1 MNTEDAL
8 AQLGESTAEAV
19 VSLLST
25 LAPKG
30 IERGIVVAEG
40 ADADPFHGIP
50 APAVVAS
57 VSYIDGVT
65 GGNLFVVSVR
75 GARLLAASMMG
86 LGPESVDESSDLS
99 ELELSAVSEAAN
111 QMMAA
116 AASATSRVLG
126 EEVEIG
132 VPTTTFVQK
141 FDELLFEKSPHQ
153 AHVPL
158 SLFGEPCRLVQLVP
172 NAFVVRIGRAFG
184 EQEGALVEGGDAAAG
199 DGASSFDG
207 ALLRDVKLRVWAELG
222 RAHMPLGR
230 AVGLS
235 SGAVVELDRPAEDPV
250 DIYVNGRRF
259 AYGRLMLADDG
270 EWAVQIDEILAG
282 AAAPASITTPNGNQE
297 GVQ

>member
-1 MNTEDAL
+1 VNTEDAL
-8 AQLGESTAEAV
+8 SQLGESTAEAV
-19 VSLLST
+19 VALLST

-86 LGPESVDESSDLS
+86 LGPESVDEGTELS

-132 VPTTTFVQK
+132 VPTTTFVQR
-141 FDELLFEKSPHQ
+141 FDESLFEKTPHQ

-158 SLFGEPCRLVQLVP
+158 SLFGEPCRIVQLVP

-184 EQEGALVEGGDAAAG
+184 EQEGALIEAGDAPEGGSAG
-199 DGASSFDG
+199 GFDG

-222 RAHMPLGR
+222 RAHMQLGR
-230 AVGLS
+230 AVGLAT
-235 SGAVVELDRPAEDPV
+235 GAVVELDRPAEDPV

-259 AYGRLMLADDG
+259 AYGRLMLAEDG
-270 EWAVQIDEILAG
+270 DWAVQIDEIIAG
-282 AAAPASITTPNGNQE
+282 AAASASNNAPNEFLE

>member
-1 MNTEDAL
+1 
-8 AQLGESTAEAV
+8 
-19 VSLLST
+19 
-25 LAPKG
+25 
-30 IERGIVVAEG
+30 
-40 ADADPFHGIP
+40 
-50 APAVVAS
+50 
-57 VSYIDGVT
+57 
-65 GGNLFVVSVR
+65 
-75 GARLLAASMMG
+75 
-86 LGPESVDESSDLS
+86 
-99 ELELSAVSEAAN
+99 VSEAAN

-132 VPTTTFVQK
+132 VPTTTFVKQ
-141 FDELLFEKSPHQ
+141 FDESLFEKSPHQ
-153 AHVPL
+153 AQVPL

-184 EQEGALVEGGDAAAG
+184 EQEGALVESADSSGPAAAG
-199 DGASSFDG
+199 FDG

-270 EWAVQIDEILAG
+270 EWAVQIDEIFAG
-282 AAAPASITTPNGNQE
+282 AAASASTNIPNGNQE

>member
-1 MNTEDAL
+1 MTTEEAL
-8 AQLGESTAEAV
+8 TQLGESTAEAV
-19 VSLLST
+19 VQLLAT

-30 IERGIVVAEG
+30 IERGVVVAEG

-50 APAVVAS
+50 APAVVAN
-57 VSYIDGVT
+57 VSYVDGVT

-86 LGPESVDESSDLS
+86 LGPESVDESGELS

-132 VPTTTFVQK
+132 VPTTSLVRQ
-141 FDELLFEKSPHQ
+141 FDETLWEKSPHQ
-153 AHVPL
+153 THVPL

-184 EQEGALVEGGDAAAG
+184 EQEGALIDNGDAPAAAG
-199 DGASSFDG
+199 VGFDS

-230 AVGLS
+230 AVGLA
-235 SGAVVELDRPAEDPV
+235 SGAVVELDRPADDPV

-259 AYGRLMLADDG
+259 AHGRLMLADDG
-270 EWAVQIDEILAG
+270 EWAVQIDEIIAG
-282 AAAPASITTPNGNQE
+282 AAASASTNTPYGNQE

>member
-1 MNTEDAL
+1 MTTEDAL
-8 AQLGESTAEAV
+8 SQLGESTAEAV
-19 VSLLST
+19 VALLST

-30 IERGIVVAEG
+30 VERGVVVAEG

-50 APAVVAS
+50 APAVVAN
-57 VSYIDGVT
+57 VSYVDGVT

-86 LGPESVDESSDLS
+86 LGPESVDEGGDLS

-132 VPTTTFVQK
+132 VPTTTFVKQ
-141 FDELLFEKSPHQ
+141 FDESLFEKAPHQ

-184 EQEGALVEGGDAAAG
+184 EQEGALIDGGDAPAGAAG
-199 DGASSFDG
+199 FDG

-250 DIYVNGRRF
+250 DVYVNGRRF
-259 AYGRLMLADDG
+259 ACGRLMLADDG
-270 EWAVQIDEILAG
+270 EWAVQIDEILAD
-282 AAAPASITTPNGNQE
+282 AAAPASTNTTNGNQE

>member
-1 MNTEDAL
+1 
-8 AQLGESTAEAV
+8 
-19 VSLLST
+19 
-25 LAPKG
+25 
-30 IERGIVVAEG
+30 
-40 ADADPFHGIP
+40 
-50 APAVVAS
+50 
-57 VSYIDGVT
+57 
-65 GGNLFVVSVR
+65 
-75 GARLLAASMMG
+75 
-86 LGPESVDESSDLS
+86 
-99 ELELSAVSEAAN
+99 
-111 QMMAA
+111 
-116 AASATSRVLG
+116 VLG

-132 VPTTTFVQK
+132 VPTTTFVKQ
-141 FDELLFEKSPHQ
+141 FDESLFEKTPHQ

-184 EQEGALVEGGDAAAG
+184 EQEGALVEGGDGAAAE
-199 DGASSFDG
+199 GAVGFDG

-270 EWAVQIDEILAG
+270 EWAVQIDQIFAG
-282 AAAPASITTPNGNQE
+282 AAASASMNTPNGNQE

>member
-1 MNTEDAL
+1 VNTEDAL
-8 AQLGESTAEAV
+8 SQLGESTAEAV
-19 VSLLST
+19 VALLST

-86 LGPESVDESSDLS
+86 LGPESVDEGTELS

-132 VPTTTFVQK
+132 VPTTTFVQR
-141 FDELLFEKSPHQ
+141 FDESLFEKTPHQ

-158 SLFGEPCRLVQLVP
+158 SLFGEPCRIVQLVP

-184 EQEGALVEGGDAAAG
+184 EQEGALIEAGDAPEGGSAG
-199 DGASSFDG
+199 GFDG

-222 RAHMPLGR
+222 RAHMQLGR
-230 AVGLS
+230 AVGLAT
-235 SGAVVELDRPAEDPV
+235 GAVVELDRPAEDPV

-259 AYGRLMLADDG
+259 AYGRLMLAEDG
-270 EWAVQIDEILAG
+270 EWAVQIDEIIAG
-282 AAAPASITTPNGNQE
+282 AAASASNNAPNEFLE